1 MFLILKEYSNNELNE
16 FPYKKVI
23 KNFRKK
29 YCQKIINNSLR
40 FRIFFFLLDSH

>member
-23 KNFRKK
+23 KMIEKNIAKK
-29 YCQKIINNSLR
+29 
-40 FRIFFFLLDSH
+40 